1 VDITQDC
8 RLVLEALYLQRL
20 DTCVV
25 RVYEEFPPKII
36 FARKFSLSERSCTDL
51 LNMAADAFGQS
62 LPANLPAQPRVPTSL
77 GLGVAQSML
86 PIPPPVSIADI
97 PTAIAK

>member
-36 FARKFSLSERSCTDL
+36 FARKFSLSDSSCTDL
-51 LNMAADAFGQS
+51 LGMAADAFGQS
-62 LPANLPAQPRVPTSL
+62 LPANLPAQRRVPTSP